1 MTDAKSSKLVEASSS
16 AKLTVEIAE
25 EVLNPSSGNSGQG
38 TLNPLDLEY
47 LKDLVKQATPE
58 ISIHISNAEANEDFI
73 ANKISE
79 KLGNLENEEQKGF
92 AKTLTKL
99 QTKLDNDTQVRESLK
114 PSPIKVSYTT
124 DIDQLDDSLAAF
136 IHPTVALQSPC
147 SPFAINN
154 SIDEVKE
161 KLKSVLDK
169 EKFVAFSWCS
179 WCFESTIHGRVQ
191 RNVLRRSRFKCT
203 NCSRQTLKCQSG
215 CGAMARGH
223 NDYDEYLCAKCDG
236 TINEWGE
243 TRTSKQGHCSHC
255 LKHTNHHL
263 LNKGLVL
270 QSTYQCD
277 NCQTNTFLCTSCN
290 KDFGQF
296 ESNMAVLNE
305 LIHFECIK
313 CAEEIE
319 AWPSD
324 DEHLTVQRN
333 LASPDQISPRVAYKA
348 PFESFAQFRKGNKCE
363 PLVDGKEFFE
373 KVYEYIQSAKQCI
386 FISAWWLA
394 PFIYL
399 KRDKFPYEKK
409 DRLDYLLWSKAN
421 EGVKVYILLWS
432 NSIFLGLCS
441 DQAADWFEKLNHE
454 NIFMMRHPLY
464 TLPNFFWSHHQKFL
478 AVDYKNAIVGGLDL
492 AVGRYDTHEHVL
504 TDLAQLPAKSQ
515 EEFCKLAT
523 AEEAEA
529 GIANLT
535 ISETSV
541 EKVEIEFPIKY
552 GDSQEEE
559 SIVSYIGS
567 FFGSEESNQKKKV
580 AQESDYQIWPGA
592 DYYQPQSARPDNYQ
606 AFKKDVIERNY
617 ISRMPW
623 HDISVAIQ
631 GEAAYDVCTNFV
643 ERWNHHREQFGSD
656 HLPTIE
662 LPELNSIFEETDE
675 NEEYSCQC
683 LLVRS
688 LSEWSGLQNRTKEAS
703 VYGSYIAAIN
713 NANHYIYIEN
723 QYVVSSTAG
732 GGVEN
737 QIIQAVANRVIWAIE
752 NKRTFRVF
760 IFFPIPEEQG
770 KPANHML
777 QLSYQ
782 TLFRGGFSL
791 MDQIKYTH
799 PEVDP
804 FDYVG
809 FYFLRNHG
817 KLYRKPAE
825 ENQGFFFSE
834 SKSVKSNDSKEDLE
848 MVAVTDMVF
857 IHSKLLI
864 VDDNVA
870 IIASNNL
877 NDRSM
882 LGDRDSE
889 LGAVIIDKAKVD
901 IQMDGSPF
909 QARKF
914 AFELR
919 MKLWREHLGLVGEK
933 FDNHEWV
940 QKLRD
945 PISSESYNDIFRK
958 VAEENTRIYSTVF
971 PEIPSDK
978 HTKLEEW
985 ENFCNQVKEGAVE
998 TGSPEDLLD
1007 KVQGNLCYHPIKFLS
1022 EDSLDWGMMEDMIGN
1037 ELVS

>member
-1 MTDAKSSKLVEASSS
+1 
-16 AKLTVEIAE
+16 
-25 EVLNPSSGNSGQG
+25 
-38 TLNPLDLEY
+38 
-47 LKDLVKQATPE
+47 
-58 ISIHISNAEANEDFI
+58 
-73 ANKISE
+73 
-79 KLGNLENEEQKGF
+79 
-92 AKTLTKL
+92 
-99 QTKLDNDTQVRESLK
+99 
-114 PSPIKVSYTT
+114 
-124 DIDQLDDSLAAF
+124 
-136 IHPTVALQSPC
+136 
-147 SPFAINN
+147 
-154 SIDEVKE
+154 
-161 KLKSVLDK
+161 
-169 EKFVAFSWCS
+169 
-179 WCFESTIHGRVQ
+179 
-191 RNVLRRSRFKCT
+191 
-203 NCSRQTLKCQSG
+203 
-215 CGAMARGH
+215 
-223 NDYDEYLCAKCDG
+223 
-236 TINEWGE
+236 
-243 TRTSKQGHCSHC
+243 
-255 LKHTNHHL
+255 
-263 LNKGLVL
+263 
-270 QSTYQCD
+270 
-277 NCQTNTFLCTSCN
+277 
-290 KDFGQF
+290 
-296 ESNMAVLNE
+296 MAVLNE

-319 AWPSD
+319 SWPSD
-324 DEHLTVQRN
+324 DEHLTVQRS

-373 KVYEYIQSAKQCI
+373 KVYEFVKSAKQSI

-409 DRLDYLLWSKAN
+409 DRLDHLLWSKAN
-421 EGVKVYILLWS
+421 EGVKIYILLWS

-441 DQAADWFEKLNHE
+441 DQAADWFEKLNHD
-454 NIFMMRHPLY
+454 NIFMLRHPLY

-478 AVDYKNAIVGGLDL
+478 VVDYKNAIVGGLDL
-492 AVGRYDTHEHVL
+492 AVGRYDTHEH
-504 TDLAQLPAKSQ
+504 
-515 EEFCKLAT
+515 
-523 AEEAEA
+523 
-529 GIANLT
+529 
-535 ISETSV
+535 
-541 EKVEIEFPIKY
+541 
-552 GDSQEEE
+552 
-559 SIVSYIGS
+559 
-567 FFGSEESNQKKKV
+567 
-580 AQESDYQIWPGA
+580 
-592 DYYQPQSARPDNYQ
+592 PQNARPDNYQ

-631 GEAAYDVCTNFV
+631 GEAAYDVCINFV

-662 LPELNSIFEETDE
+662 LPELNSIFEEIQEDE
-675 NEEYSCQC
+675 ENTCQC

-703 VYGSYIAAIN
+703 VYGSYISAIN
-713 NANHYIYIEN
+713 NAQHYIYIEN

-817 KLYRKPAE
+817 K
-825 ENQGFFFSE
+825 F
-834 SKSVKSNDSKEDLE
+834 KEDLE

-958 VAEENTRIYSTVF
+958 VAEDNTQIYNKAF
-971 PEIPSDK
+971 PQIPSDK

-985 ENFCNQVKEGAVE
+985 ENFCNKVEEGTIKTDV
-998 TGSPEDLLD
+998 PEDFLD
-1007 KVQGNLCYHPIKFLS
+1007 KVQGNLCYHLLNS
-1022 EDSLDWGMMEDMIGN
+1022 
-1037 ELVS
+1037 